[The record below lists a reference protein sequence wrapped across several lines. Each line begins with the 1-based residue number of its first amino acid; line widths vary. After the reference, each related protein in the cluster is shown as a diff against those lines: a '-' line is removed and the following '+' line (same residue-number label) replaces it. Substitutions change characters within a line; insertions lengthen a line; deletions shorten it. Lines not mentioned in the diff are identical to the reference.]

1 MTTLKVDHANML
13 IDDKTPL
20 NDEVYDLANSLNMTL
35 FKYKQKC
42 ENIKNFCY
50 SFIRLNS
57 KYKLMIVVDPSKE
70 ENPYLMLYSLERR
83 KVTRNIPYQFLKLLT
98 EGTAYSAF
106 DYIVDNVNSSNY
118 RRLQMDTLTNTL
130 KENIHAADEK
140 KSSGR

>member
-1 MTTLKVDHANML
+1 
-13 IDDKTPL
+13 
-20 NDEVYDLANSLNMTL
+20 
-35 FKYKQKC
+35 
-42 ENIKNFCY
+42 
-50 SFIRLNS
+50 
-57 KYKLMIVVDPSKE
+57 
-70 ENPYLMLYSLERR
+70 MLYSLERR